1 MLAPF
6 NLKGKIMKIM
16 KKLLLV
22 VLITIFISSCNSKL
36 SFDAKGFEGVEEN
49 LKSKFGDN
57 AFYTELS
64 ITYVEQVGTIITTT
78 VTKDPSSLKMESWN
92 FSNSSWSQT
101 ADVTLELSGGKAQD
115 FMFNLNEEVDLSKLG
130 ELVESSIKKL
140 KEEKDISAVVL
151 NITSIMAPDDG
162 DKSKMNY
169 FIQLKPENGGTDF
182 TFVYNLDGT
191 LEKFDY

>member
-1 MLAPF
+1 M
-6 NLKGKIMKIM
+6 KKI

-22 VLITIFISSCNSKL
+22 VLITTLIASCNSKL

-49 LKSKFGDN
+49 LKNKFGDD

-64 ITYVEQVGTIITTT
+64 ITYVKQVGTIITTT
-78 VTKDPSSLKMESWN
+78 VTKDPSSLKMGSWN

-130 ELVESSIKKL
+130 ELIESSIKKL
-140 KEEKDISAVVL
+140 KEEKDISAAVL
-151 NITSIMAPDDG
+151 SIASIMAPDDG

>member
-1 MLAPF
+1 
-6 NLKGKIMKIM
+6 M

-49 LKSKFGDN
+49 LKGKFGDD

-64 ITYVEQVGTIITTT
+64 ITYVKQVGTIITTT

-140 KEEKDISAVVL
+140 KEEKDIDAAVL
-151 NITSIMAPDDG
+151 NIASIMAPNDG
-162 DKSKMNY
+162 DKLKMNY